1 MQDIILQVLVD
12 LVPFTASSAGAGPLQ
27 KERLDAKTL
36 REWLKVEE
44 DAYANLP
51 ELTSA
56 RLKSKSFRSGER
68 KPEDKVITPKMA
80 DIMLETELMIL

>member
-1 MQDIILQVLVD
+1 MVD
-12 LVPFTASSAGAGPLQ
+12 LVPFTAGAGSLQ

-36 REWLKVEE
+36 RDWLKVEE
-44 DAYANLP
+44 EAYANLP
-51 ELTSA
+51 ELTPA

-80 DIMLETELMIL
+80 EIMLETELTVR